1 MIKNNISEEKMLKL
15 KGFLD
20 RINYHL
26 MMTMILGEAT
36 YFTNPIPD
44 YYTVKREL
52 KKVDIKYQKL
62 ISFFMLGEPVERK
75 ILDLELDSDVI
86 EHLYELEIIN
96 CDEEDYWLNNYI
108 LTSYCNCYFLVSNIY
123 YYPTCQNQVQKP
135 YIGLDSYW
143 LSRIIVNQVS
153 GNVLDLCTGSGIQ
166 AILSAKTAD
175 KVVGID
181 VDEQSIEIA
190 KFNAYLNGVHKKVD
204 FKLGNLYEPINEY
217 VEFDYITSN
226 PPFIPIPDSVEFPIA
241 GDGGEDGKDIIR
253 RIFWGYRKHLKLG
266 GKGIMIGQAI
276 GDSERVF
283 ISEDI
288 RSILIG
294 LDCTIYYSGKTPIE
308 NQASQF
314 AELAT
319 NINKKEQIESGL
331 WNEMYRKMGAEYL
344 YNFTLIAT
352 RGNTS
357 LKEIYIMDNWDKE
370 DIPNINICNS
380 TKISENYNIQIDK
393 GPNFVVDDE
402 ALMFINLINGN
413 SSVGSII
420 KNMPFKF
427 KVKYGNEGEHK
438 LLAKYLSLC
447 ASYERYGLINK
458 VNSK

>member
-1 MIKNNISEEKMLKL
+1 MIANKINEEKMLKL
-15 KGFLD
+15 KAFLD
-20 RINYHL
+20 SINYHL
-26 MMTMILGEAT
+26 VMTMILGEAI

-52 KKVDIKYQKL
+52 KKVDIRHQKL
-62 ISFFMLGEPVERK
+62 ISFFMLGEPIERK
-75 ILDLELDSDVI
+75 ILNSELDSDVI
-86 EHLYELEIIN
+86 EHLYEMEIIN
-96 CDEEDYWLNNYI
+96 CDKDDYWFNNYI

-135 YIGLDSYW
+135 YIGSDSYW
-143 LSRIIVNQVS
+143 LSRIIVNQTS
-153 GNVLDLCTGSGIQ
+153 GKVLDLCTGSGIQ

-181 VDEQSIEIA
+181 LDEQSIEIA
-190 KFNAYLNGVHKKVD
+190 KFNAYLNGVDKKVE
-204 FKLGNLYEPINEY
+204 FRLGNLYDSMNED

-226 PPFIPIPDSVEFPIA
+226 PPFIPIPSSVKFPIA

-253 RIFWGYRKHLKLG
+253 KIFNGYRNHLKPG

-314 AELAT
+314 AELST
-319 NINKKEQIESGL
+319 KINNNEQIESSL
-331 WNEMYRKMGAEYL
+331 WNEMYHKMGAEYF

-357 LKEIYIMDNWDKE
+357 LKEVHITDSWDKE
-370 DIPNINICNS
+370 DIPNINICNA

-393 GPNFVVDDE
+393 GSNFVVDDE
-402 ALMFINLINGN
+402 ALMFINLINEN
-413 SSVGSII
+413 SSVSSIV
-420 KNMPFKF
+420 KNMPFKC
-427 KVKYGNEGEHK
+427 KVKYGSEAENK

-447 ASYERYGLINK
+447 ASFERHGLIKK
-458 VNSK
+458 VSSK